1 MGRRNQRT
9 FDALEGRDLMSITPM
24 LGLLSPQIVRAS
36 ALANVAVPPVTSFDG
51 GSGITKYM
59 AAPRPNEVARRT
71 FKGAFAGRV
80 VELPPRLVDQ
90 ARQFSIVAGGNTNQ
104 FLHGTLQLRY
114 YTPQPGSGATMTTG
128 TFGILDRSTASNGVI
143 LADLTGD
150 PVQVDGRGR
159 PTQFNF
165 VVNGGGGSGG
175 IYASSV
181 GNGVLK
187 IRYVGN
193 KAKVSVVGSIFTLG
207 VGQNLNVFQYNN

>member
-1 MGRRNQRT
+1 MGRRKQRT
-9 FDALEGRDLMSITPM
+9 FEALEGRDLMSITPM
-24 LGLLSPQIVRAS
+24 LGLLSPHLVRS
-36 ALANVAVPPVTSFDG
+36 AALTNVVAPPVTSFDG
-51 GSGITKYM
+51 GNGVTTDT

-80 VELPPRLVDQ
+80 AELPPRLVDQ
-90 ARQFSIVAGGNTNQ
+90 ARQFLIVAGGNTNQ

-114 YTPQPGSGATMTTG
+114 YTPLPGSGATMTTG
-128 TFGILDRSTASNGVI
+128 SMAIIDRSTASNGVI
-143 LADLTGD
+143 LADLKGD
-150 PVQVDGRGR
+150 PAQVDGRGR
-159 PTQFNF
+159 PTRFDF

-175 IYASSV
+175 IYSSSV
-181 GNGVLK
+181 GNGVLH